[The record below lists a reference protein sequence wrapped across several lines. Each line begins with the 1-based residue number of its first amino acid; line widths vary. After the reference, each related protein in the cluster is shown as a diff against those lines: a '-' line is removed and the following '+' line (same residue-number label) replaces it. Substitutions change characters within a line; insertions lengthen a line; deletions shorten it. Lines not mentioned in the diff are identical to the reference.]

1 MAVTLAPGP
10 VTVGQGMDVPFL
22 PRNVT
27 MGVTPLAVTKDR
39 NGPVGPQ
46 AVTRVQGMDTFLL
59 PHWEPEQRPCPEA
72 VSLGE
77 GRDVPNSPGRGTEL
91 LSGPGVVTVGKG
103 MDKPCRSP
111 GCPPTPTMAPRAV
124 TVQGDKQHP

>member
-22 PRNVT
+22 PCNVT
-27 MGVTPLAVTKDR
+27 MGVTPLALTET
-39 NGPVGPQ
+39 
-46 AVTRVQGMDTFLL
+46 AVTRVQGMDIFLL

-72 VSLGE
+72 VPLGE
-77 GRDVPNSPGRGTEL
+77 GRDVPNTPGRGTEL

-111 GCPPTPTMAPRAV
+111 GCPPTPTTAPRAV